1 MEWTKGEGVGEKS
14 DVSYTNSS
22 IYFFSRNS
30 IFLSLLCVELL
41 SYYSERATK
50 KTYQEPI
57 SVFEITIEY
66 LHKNIIIPLLSQYGL
81 SIYTCVSKNA
91 ILSKDEIFYLPWY
104 NVIRWSSHIY
114 KIYSFL
120 SFHSLRFSG
129 NNTRKA
135 TKKNWENETQVEWN
149 GMGNLIMQVTYFFNG
164 SMANL
169 LFHCHIFRYWKKVTS

>member
-1 MEWTKGEGVGEKS
+1 MSLTQILLYTFFPGTQSFFLCFAWS
-14 DVSYTNSS
+14 SYHITA
-22 IYFFSRNS
+22 
-30 IFLSLLCVELL
+30 
-41 SYYSERATK
+41 SEQQK

-120 SFHSLRFSG
+120 SFHSLRFSV

-135 TKKNWENETQVEWN
+135 TKKNSENETQVEWN
-149 GMGNLIMQVTYFFNG
+149 GMGNLIMQVTYFFND